1 MYISIAISSLL
12 SKILDNVIIERQQDF
27 LSTSNYQFGFK
38 AKSSTVLCTTMVNET
53 IQYYTEKGGR
63 AVYLLLLDASKAF
76 DKVSYEKLFE
86 LLLAR
91 NVCPKIVKLLYYMY
105 THQKCHVRWN
115 NKQSDPFSVS
125 NEVKQGSVISPLL
138 FSIYIDN
145 LFSKLKQLGLGCHV
159 GLTYAGAFGG
169 ISKGPK
175 ADAVTKMPAP
185 SNVSQLRSFLG
196 SVQFYKFLPDLS
208 TILEPLYHLTE
219 KHTKWKWEE
228 PQQDASQKLKQM
240 LTNNTVLAHFDP
252 SCPVGI

>member
-1 MYISIAISSLL
+1 MRFGIYFEIIFNKKWLFSCRNTYIL
-12 SKILDNVIIERQQDF
+12 IIVARICW
-27 LSTSNYQFGFK
+27 GFRGI
-38 AKSSTVLCTTMVNET
+38 T

-125 NEVKQGSVISPLL
+125 NGVKQGSVISPLL

-159 GLTYAGAFGG
+159 GFWL
-169 ISKGPK
+169 
-175 ADAVTKMPAP
+175 
-185 SNVSQLRSFLG
+185 
-196 SVQFYKFLPDLS
+196 
-208 TILEPLYHLTE
+208 
-219 KHTKWKWEE
+219 
-228 PQQDASQKLKQM
+228 
-240 LTNNTVLAHFDP
+240 
-252 SCPVGI
+252 C

>member
-1 MYISIAISSLL
+1 MLPLPKGARADLFNSDMYRSIAISSLL

-76 DKVSYEKLFE
+76 DKASYEKLFE

-91 NVCPKIVKLLYYMY
+91 NECPKIVKLLYYMY
-105 THQKCHVRWN
+105 THQKCLVRWN

-125 NEVKQGSVISPLL
+125 NGVKQGSVISPLL
-138 FSIYIDN
+138 RSIYIYN

-159 GLTYAGAFGG
+159 GLTYDIKCSLFQTNCTNMYYCQLWCNSTKGSINKLSTSYNSVLRRLLC
-169 ISKGPK
+169 ISKPYS
-175 ADAVTKMPAP
+175 A
-185 SNVSQLRSFLG
+185 SNMFVSR
-196 SVQFYKFLPDLS
+196 
-208 TILEPLYHLTE
+208 
-219 KHTKWKWEE
+219 
-228 PQQDASQKLKQM
+228 
-240 LTNNTVLAHFDP
+240 
-252 SCPVGI
+252 GIP